1 MIFYKIKG
9 IISNTF
15 HKTTELVKFKP
26 TKRPMDFT
34 RLFEILTYQQMRFPS
49 KTALLQRRNNIWQAF
64 STEQCMVEINKVST
78 GLLQLGV
85 KPGDKVAIIAQ
96 NGSPQWNFFDFGA
109 QQIGAVVVPLHASL
123 TFRDLEYILR
133 EAAVKVCMTANLEL
147 HEKIT
152 AIQPNLPTLQ
162 LFCMED
168 IDGVIGWDALVKESD
183 EAILKT
189 IQQLKDEI
197 TEDALAT
204 IIYTSGTTGDPKG
217 VMLSH
222 KNIVSNIKSILP
234 LIPIHFRHRTFS
246 FLPLSH
252 IFERM
257 VTYSYMAVGASVYYP
272 ERRETALSDLRVA
285 QPHYFAAV
293 PKVLERAYDTLLHWA
308 DKRPRWIRQ
317 TVRWAI
323 KLGERYNETQR
334 LPMPGFWLQWF
345 LADLLVY
352 RLWRRQLGGKVQG
365 IMVGAAA
372 LNPKLG
378 KLFSAAGIAIREGYG
393 LTETSPVVAFN
404 RFEPGGVRF
413 GTVGIPVPGVEI
425 KIDRPNERGE
435 GEILVKG
442 PNVMLGYYEKEA
454 DTRAVLDAE
463 GWLHTGDIG
472 QIVHRRFL
480 KITDRQKDIF
490 KTSTGIY
497 VAPQLV
503 ENQIRANPFVEQCM
517 VVGFNRPYVIA
528 LILPNFV
535 ALEQWCIANNVHWT
549 APQFMVLN
557 PRVVR
562 KIEKEVEKENEHLAS
577 HQRVRKIHLLHQN
590 WSEESGELTPTLKAR
605 RQVILEKYRK
615 EIEELYE

>member
-1 MIFYKIKG
+1 
-9 IISNTF
+9 
-15 HKTTELVKFKP
+15 
-26 TKRPMDFT
+26 MDFT
-34 RLFEILTYQQMRFPS
+34 RLFDILLYQQLRFPS
-49 KTALLQRRNNIWQAF
+49 KTALLRRQNNIWQAF
-64 STEQCMVEINKVST
+64 STEQCIIEINKVSA

-85 KPGDKVAIIAQ
+85 KPGENVAIIASV
-96 NGSPQWNFFDFGA
+96 GSPQWNFFDFGA
-109 QQIGAVVVPLHASL
+109 QQIGAVVVPLHASS
-123 TFRDLEYILR
+123 TFHDLEYILQ
-133 EAAVKVCMTANLEL
+133 EAAVKVCVAANLEL
-147 HEKIT
+147 YEKIAAT
-152 AIQPNLPTLQ
+152 QPNLLEIR
-162 LFCMED
+162 LFCMEETSN
-168 IDGVIGWDALVKESD
+168 VNEWSAFLQEPD
-183 EAILKT
+183 EAMLAR
-189 IQQLKDEI
+189 IQLLKDNI

-234 LIPIHFRHRTFS
+234 LIPINFRHRTFS

-257 VTYSYMAVGASVYYP
+257 VTYSYMAMGTAVYYP
-272 ERRETALSDLRVA
+272 ERRETALSDLRIA

-345 LADLLVY
+345 LADLVVY
-352 RLWRRQLGGKVQG
+352 RIWRRQLGSKVQG

-378 KLFSAAGIAIREGYG
+378 KLFSVAGIAIREGYG

-454 DTRAVLDAE
+454 ETRAVLDAE

-472 QIVHRRFL
+472 QMVHRRFL

-490 KTSTGIY
+490 KTSAGIY

-503 ENQIRANPFVEQCM
+503 ENQLRTNPFIEQCM
-517 VVGFNRPYVIA
+517 VVGFNRPYVVA
-528 LILPNFV
+528 LILPNF
-535 ALEQWCIANNVHWT
+535 ALLQQWCIANNVHWT

-557 PRVVR
+557 PRVLH
-562 KIEKEVEKENEHLAS
+562 KLEKEVEKENEQLAS
-577 HQRVRKIHLLHQN
+577 HQRVRRIHLLHQI

-605 RQVILEKYRK
+605 RQIILEKYRA
-615 EIEELYE
+615 EIKELYE